1 MANLIFVSENGG
13 LGFGDYTLAEKSKL
27 SDFPHLGDLYKV
39 KTFAEI
45 TKLERN
51 GSFVYE
57 SVPGTK
63 VEGFKEED
71 RKISFA
77 VEGDGNTQITLDLEE
92 EKEYRV
98 LVDRNKKPAHS
109 PARAGTHSGTGRQAE
124 RSMAGISR
132 LQTEAAVMTPAAK
145 PLRAFCLS
153 GTYSCRPM

>member
-1 MANLIFVSENGG
+1 MADLIFVCENGG
-13 LGFGDYTLAEKSKL
+13 LGFGNYTLTEKSKL

-63 VEGFKEED
+63 VVGFKEED
-71 RKISFA
+71 RKVSFA
-77 VEGDGNTQITLDLEE
+77 VEGNDHTQITLDLEE

-98 LVDRNKKPAHS
+98 LVDGINLGNMATNIGGKLVIS
-109 PARAGTHSGTGRQAE
+109 VDLTTGQPQEVVIE
-124 RSMAGISR
+124 RI
-132 LQTEAAVMTPAAK
+132 
-145 PLRAFCLS
+145 
-153 GTYSCRPM
+153 

>member
-1 MANLIFVSENGG
+1 MAELIRVSENGG
-13 LGFGDYTLAEKSKL
+13 LGFGDYTLTEKSKL

-71 RKISFA
+71 RKISFC
-77 VEGDGNTQITLDLEE
+77 VEGKDHTQITLDLEE
-92 EKEYRV
+92 ENEYRV
-98 LVDRNKKPAHS
+98 MVNGTNLGKMATNIGGKLVIS
-109 PARAGTHSGTGRQAE
+109 VELTTGQPQEVVIE
-124 RSMAGISR
+124 RM
-132 LQTEAAVMTPAAK
+132 
-145 PLRAFCLS
+145 
-153 GTYSCRPM
+153 

>member
-1 MANLIFVSENGG
+1 MADLIYVCENGG

-45 TKLERN
+45 TKLEKN

-63 VEGFKEED
+63 VTGFVAEE
-71 RKISFA
+71 RRVSFN
-77 VEGDGNTQITLDLEE
+77 VEGNDHTQITLDLEE

-98 LVDRNKKPAHS
+98 LLDGTNLGNMTTNIGGKLVISVDL
-109 PARAGTHSGTGRQAE
+109 TTGQPQEVVIE
-124 RSMAGISR
+124 RM
-132 LQTEAAVMTPAAK
+132 
-145 PLRAFCLS
+145 
-153 GTYSCRPM
+153 

>member
-1 MANLIFVSENGG
+1 MAELIFVCENGG

-27 SDFPHLGDLYKV
+27 SDFPHMGDLYKV

-63 VEGFKEED
+63 VEGYKEED
-71 RKISFA
+71 RKVSFC
-77 VEGDGNTQITLDLEE
+77 VEGNDHTQITLDLEE

-98 LVDRNKKPAHS
+98 MVDGTNLGKMATNIGGKLVISVDLS
-109 PARAGTHSGTGRQAE
+109 TGQPQEVVIE
-124 RSMAGISR
+124 RI
-132 LQTEAAVMTPAAK
+132 
-145 PLRAFCLS
+145 
-153 GTYSCRPM
+153 

>member
-1 MANLIFVSENGG
+1 MADLIYVCENGG

-45 TKLERN
+45 TKLEKN

-63 VEGFKEED
+63 VTGFVAEE
-71 RKISFA
+71 RKVSFN
-77 VEGDGNTQITLDLEE
+77 VEGNDHTQITLDLEE

-98 LVDRNKKPAHS
+98 LLDGTNLGNMTTNIGGKLVISVDL
-109 PARAGTHSGTGRQAE
+109 TTGQPQEVVIE
-124 RSMAGISR
+124 RM
-132 LQTEAAVMTPAAK
+132 
-145 PLRAFCLS
+145 
-153 GTYSCRPM
+153 

>member
-1 MANLIFVSENGG
+1 MADLIYVCENGG

-45 TKLERN
+45 TKLEKN

-63 VEGFKEED
+63 VTDFLAEE
-71 RKISFA
+71 RKVSFN
-77 VEGDGNTQITLDLEE
+77 VEGNDHTQITLDLEE

-98 LVDRNKKPAHS
+98 LVDGINLGNMTTNIGGKLVIS
-109 PARAGTHSGTGRQAE
+109 VELTAGQPQDVVVE
-124 RSMAGISR
+124 RI
-132 LQTEAAVMTPAAK
+132 
-145 PLRAFCLS
+145 
-153 GTYSCRPM
+153 

>member
-1 MANLIFVSENGG
+1 MADLIYVCENGG

-45 TKLERN
+45 TKLEKN

-63 VEGFKEED
+63 VTGFVAEE
-71 RKISFA
+71 RKVSFN
-77 VEGDGNTQITLDLEE
+77 VEGNDHTQITLDLEE

-98 LVDRNKKPAHS
+98 LLDGTNLGNMTTNIGGKLVISVDL
-109 PARAGTHSGTGRQAE
+109 TTGQPQEVVIE
-124 RSMAGISR
+124 RI
-132 LQTEAAVMTPAAK
+132 
-145 PLRAFCLS
+145 
-153 GTYSCRPM
+153 

>member
-1 MANLIFVSENGG
+1 MADLIRVAADGS

-45 TKLERN
+45 TKLEKN

-71 RKISFA
+71 RKVSFA
-77 VEGDGNTQITLDLEE
+77 VEGNDHTQITLDLEE

-98 LVDRNKKPAHS
+98 IVDDTNLGKMATNVGGKLVISVDLSSGKP
-109 PARAGTHSGTGRQAE
+109 QEVVIE
-124 RSMAGISR
+124 RI
-132 LQTEAAVMTPAAK
+132 
-145 PLRAFCLS
+145 
-153 GTYSCRPM
+153 

>member
-71 RKISFA
+71 RKISFT

-98 LVDRNKKPAHS
+98 LVDGINLGNMETNIGGKLVISVDLSAGKP
-109 PARAGTHSGTGRQAE
+109 QDVVIE
-124 RSMAGISR
+124 RI
-132 LQTEAAVMTPAAK
+132 
-145 PLRAFCLS
+145 
-153 GTYSCRPM
+153 